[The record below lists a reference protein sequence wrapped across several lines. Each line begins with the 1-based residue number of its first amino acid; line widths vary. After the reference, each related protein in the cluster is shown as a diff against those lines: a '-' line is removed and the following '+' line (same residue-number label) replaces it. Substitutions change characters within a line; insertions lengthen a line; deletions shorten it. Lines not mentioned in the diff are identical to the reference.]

1 MVAASPDAAEPVY
14 WEQPACSGSRRTAQD
29 AARLAPR
36 VPKEPTALKME
47 KTEKMEM
54 KALRTQAASLER
66 EAAAMARR
74 ESARAAVGADRK

>member
-47 KTEKMEM
+47 KTEM
-54 KALRTQAASLER
+54 KALRKKAASPER
-66 EAAAMARR
+66 EAAAMALR
-74 ESARAAVGADRK
+74 ESAPAAADADRK

>member
-1 MVAASPDAAEPVY
+1 
-14 WEQPACSGSRRTAQD
+14 
-29 AARLAPR
+29 
-36 VPKEPTALKME
+36 ME